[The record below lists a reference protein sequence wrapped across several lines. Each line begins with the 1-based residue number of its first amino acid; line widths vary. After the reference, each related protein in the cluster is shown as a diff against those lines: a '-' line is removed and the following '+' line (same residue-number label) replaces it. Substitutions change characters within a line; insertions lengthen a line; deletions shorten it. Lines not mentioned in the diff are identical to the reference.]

1 VKILKGKPV
10 ADAIRGNLAGK
21 LSGKRL
27 GIFRFGKDPSSESYL
42 RGINKNAS
50 LLGVKV
56 EIYTSYSTQKIY
68 TQLEEFN
75 RYMDGV
81 LLLKPFPKGI
91 SIEKMIKII
100 GPEKDVEGIHPE
112 NLGQIMLGK
121 PRVIPPTPGAVMEI
135 IKFYNIQT
143 DGEFVVII
151 GRSEV
156 VGKPIANL
164 FLLKTQT
171 GNATVTVCHSKT
183 KNLKGIS
190 KKADIL
196 VVSIGKPNF
205 IDSGFVK
212 RGSFVIDVGINLTP
226 EGIKGDVNFE
236 DVSSYVKGITP
247 VPGGVGSITSAL
259 LMKNLSY
266 L

>member
-1 VKILKGKPV
+1 
-10 ADAIRGNLAGK
+10 
-21 LSGKRL
+21 
-27 GIFRFGKDPSSESYL
+27 
-42 RGINKNAS
+42 
-50 LLGVKV
+50 
-56 EIYTSYSTQKIY
+56 
-68 TQLEEFN
+68 
-75 RYMDGV
+75 
-81 LLLKPFPKGI
+81 
-91 SIEKMIKII
+91 
-100 GPEKDVEGIHPE
+100 
-112 NLGQIMLGK
+112 
-121 PRVIPPTPGAVMEI
+121 EI